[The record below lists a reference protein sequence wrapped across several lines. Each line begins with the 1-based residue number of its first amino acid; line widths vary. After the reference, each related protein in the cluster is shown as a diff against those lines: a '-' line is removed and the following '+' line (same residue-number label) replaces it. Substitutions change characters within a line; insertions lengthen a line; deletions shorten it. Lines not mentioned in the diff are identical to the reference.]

1 MSLVITQ
8 VLKRARLDVDS
19 VPQRSAVEFMT
30 RELGA
35 IAELQTAEVVLGTDG
50 AASMVGKDKGAVK
63 IIVDRQV
70 LQEGAGDNQC
80 RAVGQ
85 HCSAHKLNLAASHT
99 GRGFPRIE
107 RLKKTLSKLHE
118 FYSRS
123 AVRTKGLVAVQGL
136 LNESLDASGKVPNPS
151 KTRWLA
157 LGKCVTSLKDILPS
171 VLISL
176 GRESEER
183 ADVTA
188 AGLLHFMT
196 NLDFL
201 LVLLLLCEVLPT
213 VNRLSMVFQESL
225 IDFSKISKHISA
237 TLNSLEAKKE
247 SSLSTK
253 VQQLAERIESQA
265 AITVK
270 IEVNKIEDFENQV
283 KKPFINVLIENIKR
297 QFENSDIMSAFSHFF
312 NKELYNKDNF
322 DMISSS
328 VKTLSNQFGF
338 I

>member
-1 MSLVITQ
+1 M
-8 VLKRARLDVDS
+8 
-19 VPQRSAVEFMT
+19 
-30 RELGA
+30 
-35 IAELQTAEVVLGTDG
+35 
-50 AASMVGKDKGAVK
+50 
-63 IIVDRQV
+63 
-70 LQEGAGDNQC
+70 
-80 RAVGQ
+80 
-85 HCSAHKLNLAASHT
+85 
-99 GRGFPRIE
+99 
-107 RLKKTLSKLHE
+107 
-118 FYSRS
+118 
-123 AVRTKGLVAVQGL
+123 QGL

-151 KTRWLA
+151 ETRLA

-188 AGLLHFMT
+188 AGLLHFMM

-213 VNRLSMVFQESL
+213 VSRLSMVFQESL
-225 IDFSKISKHISA
+225 IDFSKISTHISA

-253 VQQLAERIESQA
+253 MQQLAERIESQA

-270 IEVNKIEDFENQV
+270 IEVNKIEDFEKQV

-297 QFENSDIMSAFSHFF
+297 RFENSDIMSAFSHFF

>member
-1 MSLVITQ
+1 MVNKVPTANVPSVITQ
-8 VLKRARLDVDS
+8 VLKRAGLDVDS

-30 RELGA
+30 HELGA
-35 IAELQTAEVVLGTDG
+35 IAELQTAEVGLGTDG

-70 LQEGAGDNQC
+70 WQEGAGDNQC

-85 HCSAHKLNLAASHT
+85 HCSAHKLNLAASQP

-107 RLKKTLSKLHE
+107 RLKKTWSKLHE

-151 KTRWLA
+151 ETRLA

-176 GRESEER
+176 GREGEER

-225 IDFSKISKHISA
+225 INFSKISTHISA
-237 TLNSLEAKKE
+237 TVNSLEAKKE

-270 IEVNKIEDFENQV
+270 IEVNKIEDFENPSEEAFHQC
-283 KKPFINVLIENIKR
+283 
-297 QFENSDIMSAFSHFF
+297 SD
-312 NKELYNKDNF
+312 
-322 DMISSS
+322 
-328 VKTLSNQFGF
+328 
-338 I
+338 